1 MIKSIL
7 SLFMVFSFITIN
19 PTLAKQNNGFVSTFE
34 MVDAIETQQAKADMK
49 KMISKK
55 EVQAELAD
63 LGVSPKDIEQK
74 IEGLAAVEIA
84 QLDSEIQQAKAG
96 GILVTILLVLA
107 IIYFA
112 QRV

>member
-7 SLFMVFSFITIN
+7 SLLMVFSFITIN
-19 PTLAKQNNGFVSTFE
+19 PALAKQKNGFVSTFE
-34 MVDAIETQQAKADMK
+34 MVDVIETQQAKADMK

-74 IEGLAAVEIA
+74 IEGLTAVEIA